1 MDSFDTVEIM
11 FEFSKSIRHGLISLE
26 SLNDLDGVD
35 RRKVSALADSVRL
48 AHTEATAYM
57 VTLIG
62 VEATARE
69 CFQAKVPLKSGS
81 LSSE

>member
-1 MDSFDTVEIM
+1 LSSFDTVEIM

-35 RRKVSALADSVRL
+35 RCKVSALADSVRL
-48 AHTEATAYM
+48 AHREATAYM

-62 VEATARE
+62 GSTATERI
-69 CFQAKVPLKSGS
+69 QGSLSQKSGS
-81 LSSE
+81 LWE

>member
-1 MDSFDTVEIM
+1 LSSFDTVEIM
-11 FEFSKSIRHGLISLE
+11 FEFSKAIRHGLISLE

-35 RRKVSALADSVRL
+35 RAKVSALAASVL
-48 AHTEATAYM
+48 HAHAETTAYL

-62 VEATARE
+62 GSTPTERI
-69 CFQAKVPLKSGS
+69 QGSLSQKNGS

>member
-1 MDSFDTVEIM
+1 LSSFDTVEVLA
-11 FEFSKSIRHGLISLE
+11 EFSKAIRHSLISLE

-35 RRKVSALADSVRL
+35 CRKVSALADSVRL

-62 VEATARE
+62 ASTATE
-69 CFQAKVPLKSGS
+69 S
-81 LSSE
+81 LQSKT

>member
-1 MDSFDTVEIM
+1 MNSFDTVEIM

-35 RRKVSALADSVRL
+35 RHRVAALSESVRL
-48 AHTEATAYM
+48 AHAEATAYI

-62 VEATARE
+62 GVSTATE
-69 CFQAKVPLKSGS
+69 CCQAKVSPENVS
-81 LSSE
+81 LVD